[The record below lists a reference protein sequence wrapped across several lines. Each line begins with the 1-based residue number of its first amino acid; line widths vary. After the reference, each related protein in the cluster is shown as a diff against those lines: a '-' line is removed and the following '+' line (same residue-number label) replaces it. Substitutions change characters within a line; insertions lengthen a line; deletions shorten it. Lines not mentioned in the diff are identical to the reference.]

1 MSRGPRQGPVVI
13 QSETA
18 EFLKGNDRDR
28 RRPIG
33 RHSAMGLHFRGPSH
47 AGLLGRWP
55 VEFEWLGFR
64 HQRIVAL
71 SPLAGSGQAADLTEG
86 NTYYAHLRFP
96 VGSETVVLR
105 LGVVV
110 VE

>member
-1 MSRGPRQGPVVI
+1 MVI

-18 EFLKGNDRDR
+18 EFLKATIETDVDPSAGTPQWAFTSGDRATPGSWVD
-28 RRPIG
+28 G
-33 RHSAMGLHFRGPSH
+33 QWSSSGWDSDTK
-47 AGLLGRWP
+47 
-55 VEFEWLGFR
+55 
-64 HQRIVAL
+64 RIVAL

-86 NTYYAHLRFP
+86 NTYWAHLRFP